1 MSQQEYTH
9 YHRIFSE
16 DRNLSSFP
24 LHAETIDSIQH
35 DNLSASQLNTCKSIN
50 TAESEIMADPINP
63 TKFKPWKKKDP
74 QKGRIPGNQKWRVHR
89 RGVIQARAL
98 DVVIIKTLGG
108 PV

>member
-63 TKFKPWKKKDP
+63 TKFKPWKKKRILK
-74 QKGRIPGNQKWRVHR
+74 KGGYQETRS
-89 RGVIQARAL
+89 GVC
-98 DVVIIKTLGG
+98 TGEE
-108 PV
+108 